1 MDRRDT
7 LAAAFRHSHF
17 DPHDSRGLR
26 SRQCNMVSP
35 GENPSRQS
43 LFNDR
48 PRVLPQLVVYGN
60 PVRGCGDER
69 PEAPFVC
76 KFWRLGAVLA

>member
-1 MDRRDT
+1 
-7 LAAAFRHSHF
+7 
-17 DPHDSRGLR
+17 
-26 SRQCNMVSP
+26 MVSP

-43 LFNDR
+43 LCHDR

-60 PVRGCGDER
+60 PVHGCGDER